1 MKIFVKKWV
10 SGLQEMMM
18 QKQSEH
24 KMRPC
29 DDTQGWGEKGETDGL
44 PRGARD

>member
-1 MKIFVKKWV
+1 MGVRAA
-10 SGLQEMMM
+10 GDDDAEA
-18 QKQSEH
+18 EH

-44 PRGARD
+44 PRGG